1 MSATEH
7 GALARPVTGLYV
19 PGDRPDRFAKAV
31 ASGADLVI
39 LDLEDAVAPEAKD
52 AARESVLNW
61 LAGLTAPTADLV
73 AEPAAGPATGTV
85 TRPVTGPATNTP
97 RQPLIQVRVNAGS
110 RADLAALATVSYPVQ
125 IRLPKVET
133 LDQLAEAHER
143 TGHRIAALIESARGV
158 ESAALL
164 AQHPAVDSLALGESD
179 LRSELV
185 ATAPAVIEYARVR
198 VLYASVAAGLPAP
211 MMSAYPR
218 IRDLDGL
225 LDDTLAGRALGW
237 FGRTAIHPTQLDV
250 IRRAF
255 RPEPA
260 EIEWANAVLAAVAG
274 GGVTTLAS
282 GEMVDRAMV
291 GRAHAILSAANI
303 LSTAN
308 QTP

>member
-52 AARESVLNW
+52 SARESVLNW
-61 LAGLTAPTADLV
+61 LAGLAAPTADLV
-73 AEPAAGPATGTV
+73 SDADAGPAT
-85 TRPVTGPATNTP
+85 RPATNTP

-110 RADLAALATVSYPVQ
+110 NADLAALATVSYPVQ

-133 LDQLAEAHER
+133 LDQLTQAHES
-143 TGHRIAALIESARGV
+143 TGLRIAALIESARGV

-185 ATAPAVIEYARVR
+185 ATAPAAIEYARVR

-260 EIEWANAVLAAVAG
+260 EIEWANAVLAAVSD
-274 GGVTTLAS
+274 GGVATLAS

-291 GRAHAILSAANI
+291 GRAHAILSAAD
-303 LSTAN
+303 